1 MWRIGWSLLHTV
13 PLSPFSKADWLP
25 VVALYENGSPCF
37 ILAVPIKNGRRKGR
51 HLTLIV
57 TVLRAL
63 AHGIIIPFIFHSG
76 KFLESFCWQA
86 LKVVFQKTRK
96 LDDFRKKL
104 KSGKQFFQTLEG

>member
-1 MWRIGWSLLHTV
+1 MWRIGWSLPHTV

-63 AHGIIIPFIFHSG
+63 AHG
-76 KFLESFCWQA
+76 
-86 LKVVFQKTRK
+86 
-96 LDDFRKKL
+96 KKL
-104 KSGKQFFQTLEG
+104 PTQVVSEINLERFIG